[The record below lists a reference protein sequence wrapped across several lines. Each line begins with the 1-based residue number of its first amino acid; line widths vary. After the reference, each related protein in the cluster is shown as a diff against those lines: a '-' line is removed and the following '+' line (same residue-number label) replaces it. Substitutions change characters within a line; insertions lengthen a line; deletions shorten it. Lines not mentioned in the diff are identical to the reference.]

1 MLSDMSRVVE
11 DSARGGFYLTLG
23 NITSTIIQAISIFII
38 ARILGSEQYA
48 LYTISTII
56 PTLLLLFVN
65 PGIDQGITKYAASL
79 QTKGQKDRI
88 AKLLAHGILFKT
100 TLATAAFAV
109 CLIFANQFSIYILN
123 RPEIT
128 GYMQLASIAIIF
140 QAIYTTISAA
150 FVGVDRTE
158 YNALTATIQ
167 AVIKAVAAPAL
178 VIIGLSIAGALM
190 GSVLSFL
197 VASLLGIC
205 FLIVKVY
212 RPLNHSNPSTEP
224 LSNNLRMLIRYGLP
238 LYASAL
244 VYGFTQQ
251 YQYILLSIFTTD
263 YEIGNFKAA
272 TNFGII
278 VNSLTIPIATVLLP
292 AFSKLESKNQDI
304 REFLRMAIKYTSMAI
319 IPLATILILYA
330 PGIVQIMYG
339 EGYDWE
345 LAPAFLSTYAIQF
358 FMVGLGSIV
367 LGSLFSGI
375 GETRINLKTAL
386 IHAVT
391 IISLAPILTSLLRIY
406 GMITA
411 ITVALI
417 ISTVYALYTAKNKY
431 KIGLNMRTTAKIYLV
446 ALISALPILGV
457 QRILI
462 ASTLIQVMLGTAICL
477 TTYLILIPT
486 TKIITQPELNQIK
499 TIIDRI
505 KPLKYLAQPIFYFEE
520 KILSNIP

>member
-1 MLSDMSRVVE
+1 LLSDMSRVVE

-23 NITSTIIQAISIFII
+23 NITSTIIQGISVFII
-38 ARILGSEQYA
+38 ARILGSEQYG
-48 LYTISTII
+48 LYTISTVI
-56 PTLLLLFVN
+56 PALFLLFVN
-65 PGIDQGITKYAASL
+65 PGIDQGITKYSASL
-79 QTKGQKDRI
+79 RTKGKKDRI
-88 AKLLAHGILFKT
+88 AKLLAHGLLFKT
-100 TLATAAFAV
+100 TLATAALAI
-109 CLIFANQFSIYILN
+109 CLIFADQFSIYMN
-123 RPEIT
+123 RPGIT
-128 GYMQLASIAIIF
+128 DYLQLASIVIIF
-140 QAIYTTISAA
+140 QAIYTTIGAA

-158 YNALTATIQ
+158 YSALTATIQ
-167 AVIKAVAAPAL
+167 AVVKAVAAPAL

-212 RPLNHSNPSTEP
+212 RPLNHSNLSTEP
-224 LSNNLRMLIRYGLP
+224 FSNNLRMLIRYGLP

-244 VYGFTQQ
+244 IYGFTQQ

-272 TNFGII
+272 TNFGIL
-278 VNSLTIPIATVLLP
+278 VSSLTIPIATVLLP

-304 REFLRMAIKYTSMAI
+304 REFLGMAIKYTSMAI
-319 IPLATILILYA
+319 IPLATILILDA

-358 FMVGLGSIV
+358 LMVGLGSIV
-367 LGSLFSGI
+367 LGSLFSGL
-375 GETRINLKTAL
+375 GETKINLKIAL
-386 IHAVT
+386 VHAVT
-391 IISLAPILTSLLRIY
+391 IIILAPIFTSFLRIY

-411 ITVALI
+411 IIVALI
-417 ISTVYALYTAKNKY
+417 ISTSYALYTARSKY
-431 KIGLNMRTTAKIYLV
+431 KIGLNIGTTAKIYI
-446 ALISALPILGV
+446 AAIISAVPILAL
-457 QRILI
+457 QKILPTP
-462 ASTLIQVMLGTAICL
+462 TLLQVMLGTAIYL

-499 TIIDRI
+499 TVIDKI
-505 KPLKYLAQPIFYFEE
+505 QPLKYLAHPIFYFAE
-520 KILSNIP
+520 KILSKMP